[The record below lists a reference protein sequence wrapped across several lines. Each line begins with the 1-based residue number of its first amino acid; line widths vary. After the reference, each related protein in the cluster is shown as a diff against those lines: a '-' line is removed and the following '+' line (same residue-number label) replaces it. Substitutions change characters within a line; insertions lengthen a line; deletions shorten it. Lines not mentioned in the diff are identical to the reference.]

1 MRKFLKTIVLF
12 QSFLLIG
19 TSCGSGNIFNCASPL
34 SYVKCEPASPLE
46 EAQKSLNNN
55 QSDRAIELLEQ
66 YQLDHPGDFSYYPLL
81 AAAYAQKAGIDIFK
95 MLDIGEENEES
106 EGAEPGE
113 TTTFMD
119 TIGTFLP
126 SPTDMTADAYQL
138 SLTFLAQA
146 NTTLEAMPE
155 EQRED
160 AATYPYAASAK
171 FQLSLY
177 TSAYGVMFLN
187 QFVIP
192 DLENPG
198 EIDLET
204 LSYLSAADAAIIID
218 SFTQAAGG
226 GGPLSAG
233 AQNILTQIENSPGD
247 TTEEKIQAYVQ
258 NN

>member
-1 MRKFLKTIVLF
+1 MQQNYITCILF
-12 QSFLLIG
+12 HSFLMTV
-19 TSCGSGNIFNCASPL
+19 TSCGSGNIFDCASPL

-46 EAQKSLNNN
+46 EAQKALNTN

-66 YQLDHPGDFSYYPLL
+66 YQLDHPGDYSYYPLL

-95 MLDIGEENEES
+95 MLDVGDEGE
-106 EGAEPGE
+106 GGEPGE
-113 TTTFMD
+113 TNTFLD
-119 TIGTFLP
+119 TIGAFLP
-126 SPTDMTADAYQL
+126 TPSDMSADAYQL
-138 SLTFLAQA
+138 SLTFLALA
-146 NTTLEAMPE
+146 NSTLEAMPE

-187 QFVIP
+187 QFVLP
-192 DLENPG
+192 DLDNPG

-204 LSYLSAADAAIIID
+204 LSNLSAADAAIIID
-218 SFTQAAGG
+218 SFTQAAGA

-247 TTEEKIQAYVQ
+247 TTEEKIQAYVRE
-258 NN
+258 N